1 MSGSAAFMLAF
12 VLTFGFGCGKE
23 TSSVPKSTQ
32 TAPTSPASASVQA
45 PASGANGGT
54 RKAPEFDS
62 EETNGLRY
70 SWSVFWAYKESG
82 GVGVLTSEAL
92 LGEPYSA
99 TPRDLQ
105 ELGRVNSARGWPSVM
120 EDQTLFAPE
129 LGKGASVLAKWGT
142 NSLAY
147 ALYGQDVAYSTA
159 GGEKK
164 ALRVLTYRGCPIQIN
179 ALKAEPSLSLR
190 EPNEIKIESADG
202 RILIPQ
208 KDSLVPFLATDSEV
222 VYLCW
227 NAQGSSIRFL
237 HAGTIFQ
244 TDSGRYKVSTDG
256 ACISFDIKKGVILD
270 GIEKVTKQH

>member
-1 MSGSAAFMLAF
+1 M
-12 VLTFGFGCGKE
+12 
-23 TSSVPKSTQ
+23 
-32 TAPTSPASASVQA
+32 
-45 PASGANGGT
+45 
-54 RKAPEFDS
+54 
-62 EETNGLRY
+62 
-70 SWSVFWAYKESG
+70 
-82 GVGVLTSEAL
+82 

-105 ELGRVNSARGWPSVM
+105 ELGRVNSASGWPSVM
-120 EDQTLFAPE
+120 EDKTLFAPQLAE
-129 LGKGASVLAKWGT
+129 GAPILAKWGT
-142 NSLAY
+142 NSLTY
-147 ALYGQDVAYSTA
+147 SLYSQDVAYLNA
-159 GGEKK
+159 DGKKK

-208 KDSLVPFLATDSEV
+208 QDSLVPFLATDSEV

-237 HAGTIFQ
+237 HAGTVFQ
-244 TDSGRYKVSTDG
+244 TDSGRYKVSKDG

-270 GIEKVTKQH
+270 GIEKMAKWR